1 MTVFPTGTSISS
13 PSSGFSF
20 IDVITTVAMFAGFN
34 ESEKWKDKDDKYDLS
49 PIKYSLVFLWT
60 NGTNVLN
67 YNAFCALHAQILKL
81 FHDAIFFKIAFD
93 TNFTFNCKRVL
104 ISSDPDPIF
113 CLFKC
118 RFFFYSSI
126 FFYSTN
132 NKLRPYLKP
141 TFRYENTILELWKL

>member
-113 CLFKC
+113 CLSKC
-118 RFFFYSSI
+118 RSFFYSSI

-141 TFRYENTILELWKL
+141 TFRYENTILEFWKL

>member
-20 IDVITTVAMFAGFN
+20 IDVITNVAMFAGFN

-67 YNAFCALHAQILKL
+67 YNAFCALYAQILKL

-113 CLFKC
+113 W
-118 RFFFYSSI
+118 FFFNSSI
-126 FFYSTN
+126 FFIPQTI
-132 NKLRPYLKP
+132 RPYLKH

>member
-20 IDVITTVAMFAGFN
+20 IDVITNVAMFAGFN

-67 YNAFCALHAQILKL
+67 YNAFCALYAQILKL

-113 CLFKC
+113 CLSKC
-118 RFFFYSSI
+118 RFFFNSSI
-126 FFYSTN
+126 FFIPQTI
-132 NKLRPYLKP
+132 RPYLKH

>member
-20 IDVITTVAMFAGFN
+20 IDVITNVAMFAGFN

-67 YNAFCALHAQILKL
+67 YNAFCALYAQVLKL

-113 CLFKC
+113 CLSKC
-118 RFFFYSSI
+118 RFFFNSSI
-126 FFYSTN
+126 FFIPQTI
-132 NKLRPYLKP
+132 RPYLKH

>member
-1 MTVFPTGTSISS
+1 MIVFPTGTSISS

-113 CLFKC
+113 CLSKMP
-118 RFFFYSSI
+118 FFFFFNSSI
-126 FFYSTN
+126 FFLFH
-132 NKLRPYLKP
+132 KQ
-141 TFRYENTILELWKL
+141 

>member
-1 MTVFPTGTSISS
+1 MIVFPTGTSISS

-20 IDVITTVAMFAGFN
+20 IDVITNVAMFAGFN

-67 YNAFCALHAQILKL
+67 YNAFCALYAQVLKL

-113 CLFKC
+113 CLSKC
-118 RFFFYSSI
+118 RVFFNSSI
-126 FFYSTN
+126 FFI
-132 NKLRPYLKP
+132 PQ
-141 TFRYENTILELWKL
+141 TIS